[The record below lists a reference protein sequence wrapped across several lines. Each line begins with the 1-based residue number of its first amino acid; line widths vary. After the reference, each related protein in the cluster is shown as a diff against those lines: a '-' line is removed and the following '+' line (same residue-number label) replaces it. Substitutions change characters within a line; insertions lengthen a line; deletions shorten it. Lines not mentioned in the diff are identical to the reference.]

1 MHLWGEI
8 YTALHG
14 DCLSLAAMGIRA
26 LLEGIMIDR
35 VGDQGSFKNN
45 LKELERQGYLAS
57 HQRDILEA
65 TLEIGHASIHRG
77 YVPTRDD
84 LTLALDITETMFEM
98 IYIHKEQAAELR
110 RRIPPRK

>member
-1 MHLWGEI
+1 
-8 YTALHG
+8 
-14 DCLSLAAMGIRA
+14 
-26 LLEGIMIDR
+26 MIDR